1 MKNMTF
7 RRVKDSGTGS
17 GDIYFS
23 SSKSD
28 SCRSMD
34 VPSGSSDVYNY
45 KTLAYSGGTLPRNF
59 KKNAGLQKWKPL
71 TLPPEPERK
80 TVLLEKKEDE
90 TFGFELQTYGLHHQ
104 DENSVEMCTF
114 VCKVHEDSPAKQAG
128 LKMGDTIAS
137 INETSVEGFRHKD
150 IVQLIR
156 SSGNSV
162 RLETVY
168 SNTIRKAELEARLQY
183 LKQTL
188 HEKWDEYR
196 SLMVQEQRLVHGI
209 VMSDVA
215 VYESLE
221 SAGVYGSL
229 GAPSPLT
236 SHSLRCTGSTNS
248 SASHLSE
255 DDPLYHTCLYQP
267 NNIKGDGDDTSDGS
281 VTLEERPQRTRNRL
295 LRPTSEFFASAK
307 TSLSRSASTRSYL
320 RGSSSSASSSSS
332 VPGGEKQQQCGAF
345 NSLQRKPKRTSIRRR
360 LLKYIPG
367 LNRALEEE
375 ESKL

>member
-1 MKNMTF
+1 
-7 RRVKDSGTGS
+7 
-17 GDIYFS
+17 
-23 SSKSD
+23 
-28 SCRSMD
+28 
-34 VPSGSSDVYNY
+34 
-45 KTLAYSGGTLPRNF
+45 
-59 KKNAGLQKWKPL
+59 
-71 TLPPEPERK
+71 
-80 TVLLEKKEDE
+80 
-90 TFGFELQTYGLHHQ
+90 
-104 DENSVEMCTF
+104 
-114 VCKVHEDSPAKQAG
+114 
-128 LKMGDTIAS
+128 
-137 INETSVEGFRHKD
+137 
-150 IVQLIR
+150 
-156 SSGNSV
+156 
-162 RLETVY
+162 
-168 SNTIRKAELEARLQY
+168 
-183 LKQTL
+183 
-188 HEKWDEYR
+188 
-196 SLMVQEQRLVHGI
+196 
-209 VMSDVA
+209 MSDVA

-236 SHSLRCTGSTNS
+236 SRSLRCTGSTNS

-267 NNIKGDGDDTSDGS
+267 NNIKGDGDDASDGS

-332 VPGGEKQQQCGAF
+332 SVPGGEKQQQCGAF

-375 ESKL
+375 ESKLWRRKK